1 MTPEE
6 VREYGERVEQ
16 MARKEPAY
24 PGWGFFYY
32 ESVYTKEQTEL
43 WETKKKLQHLM
54 RLKHQ
59 F

>member
-32 ESVYTKEQTEL
+32 NSVYTKEQIEL

-54 RLKHQ
+54 RLKHL